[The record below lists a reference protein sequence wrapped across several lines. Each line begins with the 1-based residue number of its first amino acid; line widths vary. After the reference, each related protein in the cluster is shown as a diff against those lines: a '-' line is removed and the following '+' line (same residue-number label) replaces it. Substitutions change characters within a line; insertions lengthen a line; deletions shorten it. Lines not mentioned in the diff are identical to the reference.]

1 MMPNVRVRLNIRGIN
16 GVLTSSGVVS
26 DLARRAQKIAD
37 AAGPG
42 FEKSVNPTART
53 ARAYV
58 RTANSEGRRR
68 QAESAVL
75 ERALG
80 AGG

>member
-1 MMPNVRVRLNIRGIN
+1 MMARIRVRLNIRGIN
-16 GVLTSSGVVS
+16 AVLTSAPVVS
-26 DLARRAQKIAD
+26 DLARRAERIAA
-37 AAGPG
+37 AAGDG
-42 FEKSVNPTART
+42 FEKSVNPTRRT

-58 RTANSEGRRR
+58 RAADENGRKR

-80 AGG
+80 SGA